1 MSAGSLDGVANAV
14 SRRSW
19 SRVVAF
25 VLVFVMV
32 ASALAIVTTPA
43 RASSRPRIG
52 LPEAMPDYMKFI
64 VVNNFR
70 FDPLAAM
77 PTMPTSLQYNSLPRN
92 QPLYYLAQFNGPVTP
107 LMKAQL
113 TATGA
118 TILYYIP
125 YNAFIVRADGLTMDH
140 VSALASIRWTG
151 VFEPAYKLSPRLSD
165 DYDLLAQRAL
175 DRSLPGS
182 SATSIATGNSM
193 RSFSSDLAATGP
205 RTSPRT
211 ADNLDQRSTAVSL
224 DRLGSSDSR
233 SSVSRISL
241 EITAFEPSRLSEILP
256 AVSSG
261 RMQRPRRWNQ
271 SRHAHVGINR
281 RRRWRLACVQRRRER
296 IERYDRSARRP
307 GIRRVPGDARP
318 LRGWQ
323 LDQFQLRH
331 RPLADGPESKLLDPL
346 R

>member
-1 MSAGSLDGVANAV
+1 MFVDAPYCLAFGNPRQARAQERLSSLETFSRMPSSVVSVPPDFGPNILVSLIMSTTIPPPSWGWHSRVRRSARGRDPTAQSGRGVCMSAGSLDGVANAV

-32 ASALAIVTTPA
+32 ASALAIVMTPA

-52 LPEAMPDYMKFI
+52 LPEAIPDYMKFI

-77 PTMPTSLQYNSLPRN
+77 PSMPMSLQYNSVPRN
-92 QPLYYLAQFNGPVTP
+92 LPFYYLVQFNGPVTP

-125 YNAFIVRADGLTMDH
+125 YNAFIVRADGLTMDR

-165 DYDLLAQRAL
+165 DYDLLAQRAGE
-175 DRSLPGS
+175 RSLSGG
-182 SATSIATGNSM
+182 SATNIATGDSV
-193 RSFSSDLAATGP
+193 RSFSSDLAA
-205 RTSPRT
+205 
-211 ADNLDQRSTAVSL
+211 A
-224 DRLGSSDSR
+224 
-233 SSVSRISL
+233 
-241 EITAFEPSRLSEILP
+241 
-256 AVSSG
+256 
-261 RMQRPRRWNQ
+261 
-271 SRHAHVGINR
+271 
-281 RRRWRLACVQRRRER
+281 
-296 IERYDRSARRP
+296 
-307 GIRRVPGDARP
+307 
-318 LRGWQ
+318 
-323 LDQFQLRH
+323 
-331 RPLADGPESKLLDPL
+331 
-346 R
+346 